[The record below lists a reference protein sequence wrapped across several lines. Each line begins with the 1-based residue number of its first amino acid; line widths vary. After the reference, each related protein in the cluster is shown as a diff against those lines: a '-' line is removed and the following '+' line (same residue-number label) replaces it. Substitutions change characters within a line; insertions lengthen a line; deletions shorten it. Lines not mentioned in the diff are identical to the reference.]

1 MIYLCTVHILNKKL
15 YRHVLYDDGFLF
27 LYDYSDT
34 KNIRYSIGH
43 NVYYD
48 RAKISDVMSIEYCV
62 EIKNTNGTMSFYF
75 EPTNVIE
82 YSGDNIV
89 DISTIIK
96 NELLKNILDKI

>member
-15 YRHVLYDDGFLF
+15 YTHVLYDDGFLF
-27 LYDYSDT
+27 LYNYSDSR
-34 KNIRYSIGH
+34 NIRYSIGRD
-43 NVYYD
+43 VYYD
-48 RAKISDVMSIEYCV
+48 IAKISDVMDIEYCL
-62 EIKNTNGTMSFYF
+62 ENKNTKGSMRFNF